1 MATPT
6 ETINQPPTTNNQ
18 QSPDHQI
25 TKSPDSGAAG
35 EAAARHINPWLI
47 AVSVMFATFM
57 EVLDTTV
64 VNVSL
69 PHIAGS
75 LSVSIDEA
83 TWALTSYLVANAIIL
98 PMTGWLASM
107 FGRKRLLMLSVVG
120 FTVSS
125 FLCGLA
131 PTLGTLILFRI
142 LQGATGGALQPLSQ
156 AVLLEAFPPQDRG
169 KAMGFWGL
177 GIVVAPILGPVLGG
191 WLTDS
196 YSWRWVFYINIPV
209 GIASI
214 VMTKMFIFDPPYL
227 RRDNRSIDY
236 WGIGMLAVG
245 IGALQILLDK
255 GQEEDWFA
263 SHFMMAL
270 AVISAVSLVAL
281 VIHELTT
288 DNPVVDLRV
297 FKARSYAVGVFLMT
311 VVGFVLYGSMV
322 LLPIMLQT
330 LLGYPPLQA
339 GIAMA
344 PRGIGSFFMM
354 PLTGLMT
361 GRFDPRKLLTVGLT
375 IGGMTLLWLSQLNL
389 QAGYWDI
396 FWPQLIQGV
405 GMSLLF
411 VPLTTVAMD
420 PIPRERMG
428 YATSLFN
435 LMRNIGGSVGI
446 AMTGT
451 MLARNSQTTTST
463 LGAHVTP
470 YDAASQQLFAQ
481 MRAAMMAA
489 GADIVTAT
497 NRTYAVLFG
506 MVQRQATMVAFV
518 GIFQLLGVM
527 FLLLIPLVLLMRRP
541 HGSSAPTGAH

>member
-1 MATPT
+1 MSEP
-6 ETINQPPTTNNQ
+6 
-18 QSPDHQI
+18 
-25 TKSPDSGAAG
+25 
-35 EAAARHINPWLI
+35 RHINPWLI

-83 TWALTSYLVANAIIL
+83 TWALTSYLVANAIVL
-98 PMTGWLASM
+98 PMTGWLASR

-120 FTVSS
+120 FTASS

-131 PTLGTLILFRI
+131 PTLGALILFRI

-169 KAMGFWGL
+169 KAMGFWAL
-177 GIVVAPILGPVLGG
+177 GIVVAPIMGPVLGG
-191 WLTDS
+191 WLTDN

-209 GIASI
+209 GVASI
-214 VMTKMFIFDPPYL
+214 VMTKLYIFDPSYL
-227 RRDNRSIDY
+227 RTESKKVDY

-245 IGALQILLDK
+245 IGALQIVLDK

-263 SHFMMAL
+263 SSLITTL
-270 AVISAVSLVAL
+270 AIISAVTLVAL
-281 VIHELTT
+281 VFHLLNTEEPI
-288 DNPVVDLRV
+288 VDLRV

-311 VVGFVLYGSMV
+311 IVGFVLYGSMV

-344 PRGIGSFFMM
+344 PRGIGSFVMM
-354 PLTGLMT
+354 PITGLMT
-361 GRFDPRKLLTVGLT
+361 GRFDPRKLLTAGLLVGGT
-375 IGGMTLLWLSQLNL
+375 TLVWLSRLSL

-420 PIPRERMG
+420 PIPREKMG

-435 LMRNIGGSVGI
+435 LMRNIGGSIVCDHRHD
-446 AMTGT
+446 
-451 MLARNSQTTTST
+451 ARPPQPGDDRDAERKRDRLRSRVADDARAVAGGVHGRGRRRRHREQPR
-463 LGAHVTP
+463 LRGARRPGPPAGDDGVVCRHLRADGDHVRG
-470 YDAASQQLFAQ
+470 AG
-481 MRAAMMAA
+481 AA
-489 GADIVTAT
+489 GAADEAA
-497 NRTYAVLFG
+497 YSQGGAW
-506 MVQRQATMVAFV
+506 
-518 GIFQLLGVM
+518 
-527 FLLLIPLVLLMRRP
+527 RRP
-541 HGSSAPTGAH
+541 LN

>member
-1 MATPT
+1 MT
-6 ETINQPPTTNNQ
+6 EQ
-18 QSPDHQI
+18 
-25 TKSPDSGAAG
+25 K
-35 EAAARHINPWLI
+35 HINPWLI

-75 LSVSIDEA
+75 LSASIDEA
-83 TWALTSYLVANAIIL
+83 TWALTSYLVANAIVL

-120 FTVSS
+120 FTASS

-131 PTLGTLILFRI
+131 PTLASLIVFRVM
-142 LQGATGGALQPLSQ
+142 QGATGGALQPLSQ

-169 KAMGFWGL
+169 KAMGFWAL

-191 WLTDS
+191 WLTDN

-214 VMTKMFIFDPPYL
+214 VMTKLYIFDPPYL
-227 RRDNRSIDY
+227 RTENRTVDY
-236 WGIGMLAVG
+236 WGIGMLVVG
-245 IGALQILLDK
+245 IGALQIVLDK
-255 GQEEDWFA
+255 GQQEDWFE
-263 SHFMMAL
+263 SNLIFAL
-270 AVISAVSLVAL
+270 AIISATTLIAL
-281 VIHELTT
+281 VWHELTT
-288 DNPVVDLRV
+288 DDPIVDSRV
-297 FKARSYAVGVFLMT
+297 LKERSYAVGVFLMT

-354 PLTGLMT
+354 PVTGLMT
-361 GRFDPRKLLTVGLT
+361 GKFDPRKLLTFGLIVGGT
-375 IGGMTLLWLSQLNL
+375 SLLWLSWLNL

-411 VPLTTVAMD
+411 VPLTTISMD
-420 PIPRERMG
+420 RIPREKMG

-435 LMRNIGGSVGI
+435 LMRNIGGSIGI
-446 AMTGT
+446 AATGT
-451 MLARNSQTTTST
+451 MLSRHSQSTTSMLT
-463 LGAHVTP
+463 ANVTP
-470 YDAASQQLFAQ
+470 YDPMSQSLMYQ
-481 MRAAMMAA
+481 MRGAFMAA
-489 GADIVTAT
+489 GADAVTAT
-497 NRTYAVLFG
+497 ERAYAAIFG
-506 MVQRQATMVAFV
+506 LVQRQATMVAFV
-518 GIFQLLGVM
+518 GIFQLMGVI
-527 FLLLIPLVLLMRRP
+527 FIALIPLVLLMKRP
-541 HGSSAPTGAH
+541 KAGGGPMAAH

>member
-1 MATPT
+1 MATAT
-6 ETINQPPTTNNQ
+6 DTNNQ
-18 QSPDHQI
+18 QSQ
-25 TKSPDSGAAG
+25 SPDSPTTKLPDTAG
-35 EAAARHINPWLI
+35 LASEAAAHHINPWLI

-131 PTLGTLILFRI
+131 PTLGTLIAFRI

-263 SHFMMAL
+263 SHFMTAL
-270 AVISAVSLVAL
+270 AVISAVSLIAL

-361 GRFDPRKLLTVGLT
+361 GRFDPRKLLTAGLT
-375 IGGMTLLWLSQLNL
+375 IGGMTLLWLSRLNL

-489 GADIVTAT
+489 GADVVTAT
-497 NRTYAVLFG
+497 NRAYAMLFG

-518 GIFQLLGVM
+518 GIFQLLGIM
-527 FLLLIPLVLLMRRP
+527 FLVLIPLVLLMRRP
-541 HGSSAPTGAH
+541 QGSSAPAGAH